1 MAIRDMQGATE
12 LFLEAVPTFGAY
24 ELMNYEDLIFYTV
37 FTAVYGPLKN
47 YRYNRIKIKNYFSI
61 GSSRTQGKGCELQ

>member
-1 MAIRDMQGATE
+1 MAIRDMKGAAE

-37 FTAVYGPLKN
+37 VTTVYG
-47 YRYNRIKIKNYFSI
+47 FF
-61 GSSRTQGKGCELQ
+61 